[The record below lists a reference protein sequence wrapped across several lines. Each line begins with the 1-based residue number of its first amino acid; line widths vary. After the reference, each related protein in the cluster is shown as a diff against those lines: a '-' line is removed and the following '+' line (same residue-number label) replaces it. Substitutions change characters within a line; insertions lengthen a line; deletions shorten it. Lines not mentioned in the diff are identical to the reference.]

1 MLKIYSIPNM
11 ERFLS
16 LVARSRGQVLLHL
29 PANSQHD
36 LKGDSALRQLFQTM
50 KPGREG
56 VRISLSDPSDIP
68 AFINY
73 MIGV

>member
-1 MLKIYSIPNM
+1 
-11 ERFLS
+11 
-16 LVARSRGQVLLHL
+16 VLLHL
-29 PANSQHD
+29 PDNSQHD
-36 LKGDSALRQLFQTM
+36 LKGNSALRQLFQTM